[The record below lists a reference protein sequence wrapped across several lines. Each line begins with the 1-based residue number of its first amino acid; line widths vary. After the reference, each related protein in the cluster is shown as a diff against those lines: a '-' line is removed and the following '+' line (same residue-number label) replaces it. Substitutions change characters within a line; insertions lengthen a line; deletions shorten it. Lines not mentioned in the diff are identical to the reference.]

1 MAYSWRQALLSTI
14 SELPHH
20 RGPYGE
26 AARAYVIVDFRGHP
40 DLLARITATEDLSFG
55 SIWAQTGLDIYGDV
69 APLLIDV
76 DGASQGVLRGPPRP
90 DFSTPLVRVLDAL
103 HERDGG
109 RYAMMSFASAVPL
122 EKLIAHFGH
131 FCDYAL
137 PDASEFF
144 LHWYDTRILARALQ
158 VWTPAQRERFASPLI
173 TLRYPLRDGGQAE
186 LAGAGRLPQAPVQG
200 IQRFTPEQHQ
210 MLFDLDYPDKIAV
223 QLRRLYP
230 GLLPGDPDQDALVPR
245 VQAQLERARAHG
257 VAGDKDTFD
266 YVAWGVSI
274 SPRFD
279 EHPRIREGLRAYR
292 PDGDGALARA
302 LAGVPDAVWDEVQ
315 AMHHADEEGR
325 MERPTTGADGA

>member
-1 MAYSWRQALLSTI
+1 MAYSWQQALLSTFAQ
-14 SELPHH
+14 LPHH

-40 DLLARITATEDLSFG
+40 DLLARVSATEDLSFG

-69 APLLIDV
+69 APLLIEV
-76 DGASQGVLRGPPRP
+76 DGASQGVLRGPRRP
-90 DFSTPLVRVLDAL
+90 DFSTPLVRVLNAL
-103 HERDGG
+103 HERSGG

-122 EKLIAHFGH
+122 EKLIAHFGR

-137 PDASEFF
+137 PDDTEFF

-158 VWTPAQRERFASPLI
+158 VWTAEQRTRFASPLI
-173 TLRYPLRDGGQAE
+173 TLRYALRDGSQAE
-186 LAGAGRLPQAPVQG
+186 LSGTGRLPTDAPDG

-210 MLFDLDYPDKIAV
+210 MLFDLDYPDKLAV

-230 GLLPGDPDQDALVPR
+230 GLLPGDPDQDALVPQ
-245 VQAQLERARAHG
+245 VQVQLERARAHG
-257 VAGDKDTFD
+257 VAGDKDMFD

-279 EHPRIREGLRAYR
+279 EHPLIRAGLQGYQ
-292 PDGDGALARA
+292 PGDDGALAKA

-315 AMHHADEEGR
+315 ALHWAGQ
-325 MERPTTGADGA
+325 DGPSGEMNA

>member
-1 MAYSWRQALLSTI
+1 MAYSWQQALLSTFA
-14 SELPHH
+14 ELPRH

-55 SIWAQTGLDIYGDV
+55 SVWAQTGLDIYGDV
-69 APLLIDV
+69 APLLIEV
-76 DGASQGVLRGPPRP
+76 DGASQGVLRGPPRV
-90 DFSTPLVRVLDAL
+90 DFSTPLVRVLNAL
-103 HERDGG
+103 HERSSG

-122 EKLIAHFGH
+122 EKLIAHFGR

-158 VWTPAQRERFASPLI
+158 VWTAEQRARFASPLI
-173 TLRYPLRDGGQAE
+173 TLRYALRDGSLAE
-186 LAGAGRLPQAPVQG
+186 LSGTGRLPTDQPDG

-210 MLFDLDYPDKIAV
+210 MLFDLDYPDKLAV

-266 YVAWGVSI
+266 YVAWGISI

-279 EHPRIREGLRAYR
+279 EHPLIREGLRGYQ
-292 PDGDGALARA
+292 PGDEGALAKA

-315 AMHHADEEGR
+315 ALHWAGQDSR
-325 MERPTTGADGA
+325 DA

>member
-1 MAYSWRQALLSTI
+1 MAYSWQQALLSTFA
-14 SELPHH
+14 ELPHH

-40 DLLARITATEDLSFG
+40 DLLARITATEDMSFG
-55 SIWAQTGLDIYGDV
+55 SVWAQTGLDIYGDV
-69 APLLIDV
+69 APLLIEV
-76 DGASQGVLRGPPRP
+76 DGASQGVLRGPPRV
-90 DFSTPLVRVLDAL
+90 DFSTPLVRVLNAL
-103 HERDGG
+103 HERSSG

-122 EKLIAHFGH
+122 EKLIAHFGR

-158 VWTPAQRERFASPLI
+158 VWTAEQSARFASPLI
-173 TLRYPLRDGGQAE
+173 TLRYALRDGSLAE
-186 LAGAGRLPQAPVQG
+186 LSGTGRLPADQPDG
-200 IQRFTPEQHQ
+200 IQRFSPEQHQ
-210 MLFDLDYPDKIAV
+210 MLFDLDYPDKLAV

-266 YVAWGVSI
+266 YVAWGISI

-279 EHPRIREGLRAYR
+279 EHPLIREGLRGYQ
-292 PDGDGALARA
+292 PGDEGALAKA

-315 AMHHADEEGR
+315 ALRWAGQDGR
-325 MERPTTGADGA
+325 DA

>member
-1 MAYSWRQALLSTI
+1 MAYSWQQALLSTFA
-14 SELPHH
+14 ELPHH

-55 SIWAQTGLDIYGDV
+55 SVWAQTGLDIYGDV
-69 APLLIDV
+69 APLLIEV
-76 DGASQGVLRGPPRP
+76 DGASQGVLRGPPRV
-90 DFSTPLVRVLDAL
+90 DFSTSLVRVLNAL
-103 HERDGG
+103 HERSSG

-122 EKLIAHFGH
+122 EKLIAHFGR

-158 VWTPAQRERFASPLI
+158 VWTAEQRARFTAPLI
-173 TLRYPLRDGGQAE
+173 TLRYALRDGSLAE
-186 LAGAGRLPQAPVQG
+186 LTGTGRLPADQPDG
-200 IQRFTPEQHQ
+200 IQRFSPEQHQ
-210 MLFDLDYPDKIAV
+210 MLFDLDYPDKLAV

-266 YVAWGVSI
+266 YVAWGISI

-279 EHPRIREGLRAYR
+279 EHPLIREGLLGYQ
-292 PDGDGALARA
+292 PGDDGALAKA

-315 AMHHADEEGR
+315 ALHWADHDGR
-325 MERPTTGADGA
+325 DA

>member
-1 MAYSWRQALLSTI
+1 MAYSWQQALLSAFA
-14 SELPHH
+14 ELPHH

-55 SIWAQTGLDIYGDV
+55 SVWAQTGLDIYGDV
-69 APLLIDV
+69 APLLIEV
-76 DGASQGVLRGPPRP
+76 DGASQGVLRGPPRG
-90 DFSTPLVRVLDAL
+90 DFSTSLVRVLNAL
-103 HERDGG
+103 HERSSG

-122 EKLIAHFGH
+122 EKLIAHFGR

-158 VWTPAQRERFASPLI
+158 VWTAEQRTRFAAPLI
-173 TLRYPLRDGGQAE
+173 TLRYALRDGSQAE
-186 LAGAGRLPQAPVQG
+186 LIGTGRQPTDPPDG

-230 GLLPGDPDQDALVPR
+230 GLLQGDPDQDALVPR
-245 VQAQLERARAHG
+245 VQAQLERARGHG
-257 VAGDKDTFD
+257 VVGDKDTFD

-279 EHPRIREGLRAYR
+279 EHPLIREGLRGYQ
-292 PDGDGALARA
+292 PGDDGALAKA
-302 LAGVPDAVWDEVQ
+302 LASVPDAVWDEVQ
-315 AMHHADEEGR
+315 ALHWAGQDGR
-325 MERPTTGADGA
+325 DA

>member
-1 MAYSWRQALLSTI
+1 MAYSWQQALLSTMA
-14 SELPHH
+14 ELPQH

-69 APLLIDV
+69 APLLIEV
-76 DGASQGVLRGPPRP
+76 DGASQGVLRGPRRA
-90 DFSTPLVRVLDAL
+90 DFSTPLVRVLNAL
-103 HERDGG
+103 HERNGG

-122 EKLIAHFGH
+122 EKLIAHFGR

-144 LHWYDTRILARALQ
+144 LHWYDARILARAQQ
-158 VWTPAQRERFASPLI
+158 VWTAEQRTRFASPLI
-173 TLRYPLRDGGQAE
+173 TLRYALRDGTQADVS
-186 LAGAGRLPQAPVQG
+186 GTGRLPADAPDG

-210 MLFDLDYPDKIAV
+210 MLFDLDYPDKLAV

-257 VAGDKDTFD
+257 VKGDKDTFD

-274 SPRFD
+274 SPAFD
-279 EHPRIREGLRAYR
+279 EHPLIREGLRGYR
-292 PDGDGALARA
+292 PDADGALAKV
-302 LAGVPDAVWDEVQ
+302 LASVPDAVWDEVQ
-315 AMHHADEEGR
+315 ALHWAG
-325 MERPTTGADGA
+325 

>member
-1 MAYSWRQALLSTI
+1 MAYSWQQALLSTFA
-14 SELPHH
+14 ELPHH

-55 SIWAQTGLDIYGDV
+55 SVWAQTGLDIYGDV
-69 APLLIDV
+69 APLLIEV
-76 DGASQGVLRGPPRP
+76 DGASQGVLRGPPRA
-90 DFSTPLVRVLDAL
+90 DFSTPLVRVLNAL
-103 HERDGG
+103 HERSSG

-122 EKLIAHFGH
+122 EKLIAHFGR

-158 VWTPAQRERFASPLI
+158 VWTAEQRTRFAAPLI
-173 TLRYPLRDGGQAE
+173 TLRYALRDGSQAE
-186 LAGAGRLPQAPVQG
+186 LTGTGRLPADQPDG

-210 MLFDLDYPDKIAV
+210 MLFDLDYPDKLAV

-266 YVAWGVSI
+266 YVAWGISI

-279 EHPRIREGLRAYR
+279 EHPLIREGLRGYQ
-292 PDGDGALARA
+292 PGDDGALGKA

-315 AMHHADEEGR
+315 ALHWAGQDGR
-325 MERPTTGADGA
+325 DA

>member
-1 MAYSWRQALLSTI
+1 MAYSWQQALLSTMA
-14 SELPHH
+14 ELPQH

-69 APLLIDV
+69 APLLIEV
-76 DGASQGVLRGPPRP
+76 DGASQGVLRGPRRA
-90 DFSTPLVRVLDAL
+90 DFSTSLVRVLNAL
-103 HERDGG
+103 HERNGG

-122 EKLIAHFGH
+122 EKLIAHFGR

-144 LHWYDTRILARALQ
+144 LHWYDARILARALQ
-158 VWTPAQRERFASPLI
+158 VWTAEQRTRFASPLI
-173 TLRYPLRDGGQAE
+173 TLRYALRDGTQADVS
-186 LAGAGRLPQAPVQG
+186 GTGRLPAEPPDG

-210 MLFDLDYPDKIAV
+210 MLFDLDYPDKLAV

-257 VAGDKDTFD
+257 VKGDKDTFD

-274 SPRFD
+274 SPGFD
-279 EHPRIREGLRAYR
+279 EHPLIREGLRGYR
-292 PDGDGALARA
+292 PDADGALAKA
-302 LAGVPDAVWDEVQ
+302 LASVPDAVWDEVQ
-315 AMHHADEEGR
+315 ALHWARGGMALDTKGV
-325 MERPTTGADGA
+325 TNA

>member
-1 MAYSWRQALLSTI
+1 MAYSWQDALLSTFA
-14 SELPHH
+14 ELPHH

-40 DLLARITATEDLSFG
+40 DLLARLTGTEDLSFG
-55 SIWAQTGLDIYGDV
+55 SVWAQTGLDIYGDV
-69 APLLIDV
+69 APLLIEV
-76 DGASQGVLRGPPRP
+76 DGASQGVLRGPRYD
-90 DFSTPLVRVLDAL
+90 DFNTVLVRVLEAL
-103 HERDGG
+103 HERAGG

-122 EKLIAHFGH
+122 EKLIAHFGP

-144 LHWYDTRILARALQ
+144 LHWYDSRILARALQ
-158 VWTPAQRERFASPLI
+158 VWTAEQRTRFTSPFV
-173 TLRYPLRDGGQAE
+173 TLRYAQRDGTLAE
-186 LAGAGRLPQAPVQG
+186 LAGAGQLPATRPDG
-200 IQRFTPEQHQ
+200 IERFTPEQHQ
-210 MLFDLDYPDKIAV
+210 MLFDLDYPDKLAV
-223 QLRRLYP
+223 QLRRLYS
-230 GLLPGDPDQDALVPR
+230 GLLPGNPGQDELVPR
-245 VQAQLERARAHG
+245 VEAQLERARTHG
-257 VAGDKDTFD
+257 VVGDKDTFD

-315 AMHHADEEGR
+315 ALHLADEQGR
-325 MERPTTGADGA
+325 MQRPATGADGA

>member
-1 MAYSWRQALLSTI
+1 MAYSWQQALLSTFA
-14 SELPHH
+14 ELPHH

-55 SIWAQTGLDIYGDV
+55 SVWAQTGLDIYGDV
-69 APLLIDV
+69 APLLIEV
-76 DGASQGVLRGPPRP
+76 DGASQGVLRGPPRG
-90 DFSTPLVRVLDAL
+90 DFSTSLVRVLNAL
-103 HERDGG
+103 HERSSG

-122 EKLIAHFGH
+122 EKLIAHFGR

-158 VWTPAQRERFASPLI
+158 VWTAEQRTRFAAPLI
-173 TLRYPLRDGGQAE
+173 TLRYALRDGSQAE
-186 LAGAGRLPQAPVQG
+186 LIGTGRLPTDPPDG

-230 GLLPGDPDQDALVPR
+230 GLLQGDPDQDALVPR
-245 VQAQLERARAHG
+245 VQAQLERARGHG
-257 VAGDKDTFD
+257 VVGDKDTFD

-279 EHPRIREGLRAYR
+279 EHPLIREGLRGYQ
-292 PDGDGALARA
+292 PGDDGALAKA
-302 LAGVPDAVWDEVQ
+302 LASVPDAVWDEVQ
-315 AMHHADEEGR
+315 ALHWAGQDGR
-325 MERPTTGADGA
+325 DA